1 MKAFRGVDDEI
12 RLFRPDMNMARMN
25 RTAARSS
32 LPTFDGEELISL
44 LKKLVSVDQ
53 EWVPHTESSS
63 LYIRPTLIGTEVCE
77 RERERERERESLE

>member
-12 RLFRPDMNMARMN
+12 RLFRPDKNMERMN

-32 LPTFDGEELISL
+32 LPNFDGKELIEL
-44 LKKLVSVDQ
+44 LKKVVSIDQ

-63 LYIRPTLIGTEVCE
+63 LYIRPTLIGTEV
-77 RERERERERESLE
+77 S

>member
-12 RLFRPDMNMARMN
+12 RFFRPEKNMERMN

-32 LPTFDGEELISL
+32 LPTFDGDELIAL

-63 LYIRPTLIGTEVCE
+63 LYIRPTFIGIEVSNSKKLLLYLC
-77 RERERERERESLE
+77 SL

>member
-12 RLFRPDMNMARMN
+12 RLFRPGMNMARMN
-25 RTAARSS
+25 RTAARSA
-32 LPTFDGEELISL
+32 LPTFDGDELIHL

-63 LYIRPTLIGTEVCE
+63 LYIRPTLIGTEV
-77 RERERERERESLE
+77 RERRRW